1 MGSRMDK
8 YKNETT
14 AVPKRSDK
22 NQELYKQIYNAY
34 DEFENLVVPSNAR
47 EITMSELK
55 KEITS
60 REAYREKKVY
70 DDIADKVVDERPVL
84 KEKKSVPEEDNQVYD
99 IRELL
104 SKAISNQDKTKDNM
118 DKLSS
123 GDYLKKIKVDSRKT
137 NIEQVKEI
145 YEDTLE
151 EEMEEDESLLK
162 TANLSLEILSDLKSD
177 NDQTIVEAPIK
188 ESELPDDE
196 KDNDFY
202 STQFKFSKRDFEKK
216 KDVDKE
222 TKDDLEDEDDEE
234 FGNDKSGVK
243 RFIKVLLLV
252 FGILLIVILLLYIFK
267 IFNRV

>member
-8 YKNETT
+8 YKKDVND
-14 AVPKRSDK
+14 VPKRSDK
-22 NQELYKQIYNAY
+22 NQALYKQIYNAY

-60 REAYREKKVY
+60 RQAYREKKVY
-70 DDIADKVVDERPVL
+70 DDIADEVIKDIPVQ
-84 KEKKSVPEEDNQVYD
+84 KETKTVQEDNQVYD

-104 SKAISNQDKTKDNM
+104 SKAISNQDETKNNM

-151 EEMEEDESLLK
+151 EELEEDESLLK

-188 ESELPDDE
+188 DSELPDDVKE
-196 KDNDFY
+196 SDFY
-202 STQFKFSKRDFEKK
+202 SSKFKFSKRDFERKK
-216 KDVDKE
+216 EANIV
-222 TKDDLEDEDDEE
+222 TNEDDDGDDDDDE
-234 FGNDKSGVK
+234 FGTEKNGFK

-252 FGILLIVILLLYIFK
+252 FGILLIIILLLYIFK
-267 IFNRV
+267 IFNKV